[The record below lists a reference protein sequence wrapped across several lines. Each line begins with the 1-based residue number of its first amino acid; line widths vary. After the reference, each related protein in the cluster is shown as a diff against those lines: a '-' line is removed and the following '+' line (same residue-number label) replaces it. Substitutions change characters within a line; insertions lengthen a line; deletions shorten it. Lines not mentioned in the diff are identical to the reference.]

1 MLNVQPK
8 PARVIFR
15 KVLKTEDD
23 VLRYCVANKATI
35 LQCGQY
41 LYVFEKDSFS
51 ESILRWYATND
62 NICLAFNVFGSFKLS
77 TEQVLTLLNDY
88 EEEL

>member
-1 MLNVQPK
+1 MVNVQPK
-8 PARVIFR
+8 PARIIYR

-23 VLRYCVANKATI
+23 VFRFAVANKATI

-77 TEQVLTLLNDY
+77 AEQVLTLLNDY

>member
-1 MLNVQPK
+1 MLNVQPT
-8 PARVIFR
+8 PLRIIYR

>member
-8 PARVIFR
+8 PARIIFR

-23 VLRYCVANKATI
+23 VLRHCVANKATI

>member
-8 PARVIFR
+8 PARIIYR

>member
-8 PARVIFR
+8 PARIIFR

-88 EEEL
+88 GEEL

>member
-1 MLNVQPK
+1 MLNVQPT
-8 PARVIFR
+8 PLRIIYR

-23 VLRYCVANKATI
+23 VFRFAVANKATI